1 MTKIIFEQFS
11 LPSLFYGFAAW
22 ALAFLSGSIYMKLM
36 GITDKEVALADNLL
50 HTIAFVVLIA
60 ATVIFYLRLRGMDT
74 GGQDFGLFT
83 AHSFFLVNI
92 VMDLI
97 ILIGFMKFDFVKW
110 ALVGIPAY
118 GIIFYGLYFLLKK

>member
-11 LPSLFYGFAAW
+11 LPSLGYGFAAW
-22 ALAFLSGSIYMKLM
+22 ALAFLSGIIYMKLM

-60 ATVIFYLRLRGMDT
+60 ATVIFYLRLRAGDMGDSL
-74 GGQDFGLFT
+74 GLFT